1 LHDEPGV
8 LVLIRNGRASA
19 VVQDYEQYQAEHE
32 GFLMLKLLVQGETD
46 CAQGRTIAQEDLFG
60 DLRRELTGPRA
71 DDAV

>member
-1 LHDEPGV
+1 MAPAPPP
-8 LVLIRNGRASA
+8 NTKTARAEVPTA
-19 VVQDYEQYQAEHE
+19 RVR
-32 GFLMLKLLVQGETD
+32 KLLVQGEAD